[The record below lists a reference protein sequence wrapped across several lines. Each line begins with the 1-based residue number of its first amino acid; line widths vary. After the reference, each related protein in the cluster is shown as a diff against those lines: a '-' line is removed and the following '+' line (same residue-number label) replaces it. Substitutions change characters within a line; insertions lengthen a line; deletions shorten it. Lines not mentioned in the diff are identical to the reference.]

1 MKDLKGRNAIITG
14 ASRGLG
20 VHIAR
25 ALAGEGVNLVLV
37 ARSADAL
44 EHVRK
49 EMESYNVS
57 ATAIPMD
64 LTDTTKIEMLIN
76 EAEQITG
83 PVDILINNAGVEYVA
98 PFEEFPSEQIQK
110 SVILNLLAP
119 MLLTRAV
126 LPKMLKR
133 GSGHIV
139 NISSLAGKT
148 GFPFQSPYAASKA
161 GLNEFTHSLRSELS
175 EKPVGVS
182 AICPGFVAE
191 DGMFARRNSDGQP
204 VPKLLKPTTPA
215 KVTKAVMKAIRQDKA
230 EVVVN
235 KLPTRPLTI
244 LREVFS
250 GSTPFLHKMIGLTG
264 FAKIIAGNERE

>member
-1 MKDLKGRNAIITG
+1 MKDLENRNAIITG

-25 ALAGEGVNLVLV
+25 ELAREGVNLVLV

-49 EMESYNVS
+49 EMESYKVS

-64 LTDTTKIEMLIN
+64 LTDTAKTEALIN
-76 EAEQITG
+76 EAEQKTG

-98 PFEEFPSEQIQK
+98 PFDEFPPEQIHQ
-110 SVILNLLAP
+110 SVYLNLLAP

-148 GFPFQSPYAASKA
+148 GFPFQSPYAAAKA

-175 EKPVGVS
+175 GKPVGIS

-191 DGMFARRNSDGQP
+191 DGMFARRNSDGNP
-204 VPKLLKPTTPA
+204 VPKLLKPTTPE
-215 KVTKAVMKAIRQDKA
+215 KVTIAVMKAIKQDKA

-235 KLPTRPLTI
+235 KIPTRPVTI
-244 LREVFS
+244 FREMFS
-250 GSTPFLHKMIGLTG
+250 ESSPFLHKVIGLTG
-264 FAKIIAGNERE
+264 FVKKITGNERE